1 MLSFRKIM
9 LSLQI
14 ELMPLF
20 KWTQILIMGKPFKG
34 ELKKLS
40 ETIRWAEQQDVTR
53 LARFLFAENK
63 QIPLVCIG
71 SGGSLSAC
79 HYAAQLYQRYN
90 GVLAE
95 AMTPLQL
102 MYAGK
107 DIIRNS
113 KLLFLSASGKNKDI
127 LNVIKY
133 GLKYNETAMMSLTLR
148 KNNPTEEL
156 LEQHPKVQRWCE
168 DIPSEKDGFLAT
180 NSLVATFTL
189 LCKAAGYMVQ
199 DSSLN
204 LHDTLN
210 FELATRPLNLELSS
224 IQNFIVL
231 YGAVGEP
238 VAWDIES
245 KLTEAALGSA
255 LLSDYRNF
263 GHGRHHWFDK
273 RGENSCIIA
282 LVTPVEK
289 DLAQKTIGCLPKK
302 VPVIYIETEL
312 ETPAASIDMLL
323 KAFRFVNN
331 LGEARGIDPGKPG
344 VPGYGRVLYNLDY
357 FKLTNRILP
366 SEKTLE
372 AAVLRKLGLAGKD
385 NAPLW
390 NYYSDACKRF
400 VRQLNRGKFSTVAF
414 DYDGTLSASDHT
426 SRYTK
431 GLCPEITNALLPILE
446 NGAQIV
452 VATGRG
458 KSVGESFINTIDCKY
473 WPQIKVG
480 YYNGACLL
488 ALGDEAK
495 LEEWKNQP
503 FDSELKAL
511 EDELKQRLPKGCV
524 DYKFEERSLQLSIE
538 GEMTQTESLL
548 VYETCREIIWDKQM
562 KGIRV
567 WRSSHSMDIVVFREV
582 SKLRVI
588 EDPDHTLCIGDYGT
602 VEGNDYEMLTSK
614 FSLSVDRVS
623 KNAKSCWNIAPSGM
637 KGLDATLYY
646 LNHLAISG
654 GIIKCKFSV

>member
-1 MLSFRKIM
+1 
-9 LSLQI
+9 
-14 ELMPLF
+14 
-20 KWTQILIMGKPFKG
+20 MGKPFKG

-40 ETIRWAEQQDVTR
+40 ETIRWAEHQDVTH

-79 HYAAQLYQRYN
+79 HYAVQLYHQCN
-90 GVLAE
+90 GVLAQ

-102 MYAGK
+102 MYAGHN
-107 DIIRNS
+107 IIRSS

-127 LNVIKY
+127 LNAIKY
-133 GLKYNETAMMSLTLR
+133 GIKYNETDMMSLTLR
-148 KNNPTEEL
+148 KNNPTEVL
-156 LEQHPKVQRWCE
+156 LEQYPKVQRWCE
-168 DIPSEKDGFLAT
+168 EIPSEKDGFLAT
-180 NSLVATFTL
+180 NSLLATFTL
-189 LCKAAGYMVQ
+189 LYKAACASKSQ
-199 DSSLN
+199 DSSFKLSDLQPETFNLN
-204 LHDTLN
+204 LS
-210 FELATRPLNLELSS
+210 A
-224 IQNFIVL
+224 IQNFIVM
-231 YGAVGEP
+231 YGATGEP

-282 LVTPVEK
+282 LVTPVERE
-289 DLAQKTIGCLPKK
+289 LAYKTIGCLPKS
-302 VPVIYIETEL
+302 VPAIYIETEL
-312 ETPAASIDMLL
+312 DGPQASIDMLL
-323 KAFRFVNN
+323 KAFRFVND

-344 VPGYGRVLYNLDY
+344 VPGYGRLLYNLNY
-357 FKLTNRILP
+357 YKLTNRILP
-366 SEKTLE
+366 AEKTLDV
-372 AAVLRKLGLAGKD
+372 AVLRKLGVAGRE

-390 NYYSDACKRF
+390 EHYGEACQRF
-400 VRQLNRGKFSTVAF
+400 VRQLNRGKFTTVAF
-414 DYDGTLSASDHT
+414 DYDGTLSASDRK
-426 SRYTK
+426 SRFTN
-431 GLCPEITNALLPILE
+431 GLCDEIKDALIPLLE
-446 NGAQIV
+446 NGARIV

-458 KSVGESFINTIDCKY
+458 KSVGESFQESIDQKY

-480 YYNGACLL
+480 YYNGACLSV
-488 ALGDEAK
+488 LGEEDK
-495 LEEWKNQP
+495 LKVWRKQP

-511 EDELKQRLPKGCV
+511 EEELKLRLPKGCV

-646 LNHLAISG
+646 LSRMKAIEG
-654 GIIKCKFSV
+654 KITCKFSV